1 MVRVLTTALL
11 IFAFILVPTQIS
23 PASEVE
29 TKLPDG
35 PDVIVESHARERARL
50 RVMAWRTAER
60 YGRDSIGFE
69 LNPAYCEIIR
79 RRLAAVQQRMEF
91 A

>member
-1 MVRVLTTALL
+1 MSRAIAALL
-11 IFAFILVPTQIS
+11 VALALAPPTVYVPPT
-23 PASEVE
+23 
-29 TKLPDG
+29 G
-35 PDVIVESHARERARL
+35 PDVVVTSAARERGRL

>member
-1 MVRVLTTALL
+1 MTRPLLALL
-11 IFAFILVPTQIS
+11 FSLVIVPQTVFVPPT
-23 PASEVE
+23 
-29 TKLPDG
+29 G